1 MSAPTP
7 TTSTKLSPTAE
18 VFTPALQAVFKL
30 PAELVNA
37 AGEAQ
42 WRRLVLPYKDLLN
55 AGVDHIAPGVGVR
68 SLLPGSLPDHGAFLT
83 NQKAVYSH
91 GDIGG
96 PALNPTTCPALT
108 PERRGRHEFEV
119 RTKLGAMGSGAMT
132 RDVYR
137 PNDVIS
143 NVKLLEGSF
152 TTDEHIFRSFIV
164 GGVPHDYPTAAI
176 AAAFSVCLPL
186 HPISATTDHSAIGVS
201 IIEVYQCCPG
211 LS

>member
-18 VFTPALQAVFKL
+18 VFTPALQTEFKL
-30 PAELVNA
+30 PAKLINA
-37 AGEAQ
+37 AGEAK
-42 WRRLVLPYKDLLN
+42 WRQLVLPYNDLLD
-55 AGVDHIAPGVGVR
+55 ADVDDIDPGVGVR

-83 NQKAVYSH
+83 TQKAVYSH

-96 PALNPTTCPALT
+96 PALTPTTCPALT
-108 PERRGRHEFEV
+108 PEHRGRHEVEV
-119 RTKLGAMGSGAMT
+119 RTKLGAMGFGAMT
-132 RDVYR
+132 REVFMPKDMIY
-137 PNDVIS
+137 
-143 NVKLLEGSF
+143 NVRLLEGSF

-176 AAAFSVCLPL
+176 AAAFSVCLL
-186 HPISATTDHSAIGVS
+186 YHPISAITDHSAIGVS
-201 IIEVYQCCPG
+201 IIEVHQCCPG